1 MATEATAGKPVDVS
15 GTDATLT
22 QNLSTEPDS
31 QNGGSSA
38 TMSLNGPGPQDGI
51 GNKQIT
57 DIVDSSVNSAE
68 VSVSGSDTEASTN
81 KANKSGDDKGNGR
94 ASSAP
99 KKPQSFK
106 AVSVNK
112 TFLGPKVAA
121 NAASRPESAAS
132 SVTVTPTGTPGLSAS
147 KLKLVAKNSSNLGG
161 STKTLTSNG
170 KAGAAPDPATVW
182 NRNRPIP
189 PPDTKKMSDEELMS
203 KYGIHMASRLRPE
216 DEAGGQSNWAD
227 IDEDDDSWATPETIT
242 WTDGTKSSL
251 AATEEPVRIPSPLK
265 EIPRQEKPKSP
276 APTMAPPPTNP
287 APAPVAK
294 ASPSIK
300 PGLLAS
306 GKGLILKGAPEKPTL
321 VAKSTPR
328 MSELKS
334 PWATLPPVDKASPVV
349 MEIPQ
354 HSHAPGR
361 AYPPR
366 DDSMARGMPP
376 PPTKEIAA
384 DDFSRSPW
392 KDGGGNRE
400 LYNSQ
405 SGRYEPVQDRRG
417 SRAEPMRQQPSLL
430 HRSPHHETQGPAE
443 PSAAFQTSRTT
454 GQDAPP
460 YGRRRGSSN
469 VSGGSGSFANRFG
482 RPADAPLQNDMIHHQ
497 PAPGPGP
504 GPGPFATGNAPH
516 GQRTHPS
523 PSWQSRPSPV
533 PSHAAPIAVPP
544 AAETVPPAAP
554 AVLVDDV
561 ELQKKL
567 MRERRELAIK
577 RRQEEE
583 AREEAAKQERIR
595 LKLEAMGP
603 APERKS
609 AKKDEPKEIQPRQ
622 GSSAS
627 HKTDAAPNDGNA
639 PTTETLKPSP
649 TKQGPPDRKASVQVN
664 GIQQASSHPHD
675 REHGPTNRLS
685 GPQSSGTWPETTQPN
700 DRLSSWT
707 GATQAAK
714 NVWGAPGN
722 DRTLGNGTFDA
733 DLNHLAD
740 SQPTQPASLANRQA
754 PIGPPR
760 SVPQAPQSRVD
771 ATTTK
776 LAPIGPPQPRQGHEQ
791 SQRPAARSVSQNPW
805 TAASI
810 EEDDRAIRR
819 QANQRMEEQM
829 RDLAS
834 RGLTLDDA
842 QPPVKDTWRPVA
854 LGEDGKRLT
863 GAAVTKIHGEP
874 ANRAS
879 WSASAPYHDV
889 PATDYRQHPGPN
901 SMRQPPIGSTGH
913 VAPGPLSQPRAGSR
927 FFPNSAP
934 RDRGDDL
941 SVQSRSKS
949 PTPPP
954 PCMHGHPAYDGDAA
968 RPHVALPPA
977 RPIVKLPPV
986 SRPSAVAPVPTPIA
1000 PPKPASFA
1008 AALAVGT
1015 GPQRHSSSSVSA
1027 QPHRPVQFGTQENWQ
1042 DKINNL
1048 IGRKPVSA
1056 ARPTVVDSSSKSAF
1070 DAHGHYSATV
1080 SLPSTSSASSNNSG
1094 DSSVTSK
1101 GMAEDCFDEQEMGS
1115 LPPVHLPKHAPEAM
1129 WNPVEPNWQPQPPKF
1144 RVEATVADEPRYVYD
1159 YVNSKPMIRFKT
1171 HGMVEAKFVPAPF
1184 SSRTKSN
1191 PRRQGIR
1198 GGARSSRG
1206 GPRGGRETS
1215 GDHSTGPASDRPERS
1230 ERHDRSSNRS
1240 RGGFRARSENWTRH
1254 SSAAQTA

>member
-1 MATEATAGKPVDVS
+1 MATEATAEQPVDVS

-22 QNLSTEPDS
+22 QELSTDPDS
-31 QNGGSSA
+31 QDGGSGA
-38 TMSLNGPGPQDGI
+38 TASLNGPAPQDGI
-51 GNKQIT
+51 ENKQIT
-57 DIVDSSVNSAE
+57 DIVESSGNSAE

-112 TFLGPKVAA
+112 TFLGSKVTA

-132 SVTVTPTGTPGLSAS
+132 SATVTPTGTPGISAS

-161 STKTLTSNG
+161 STKTLTTNG
-170 KAGAAPDPATVW
+170 KSGAAPDPSTVW

-216 DEAGGQSNWAD
+216 DESGGQSNWAD

-251 AATEEPVRIPSPLK
+251 AATEEPPVRIPSPIK
-265 EIPRQEKPKSP
+265 EFARPEKPKSP
-276 APTMAPPPTNP
+276 APSMAPPPSTNP
-287 APAPVAK
+287 PPVAK

-328 MSELKS
+328 SSEVKS
-334 PWATLPPVDKASPVV
+334 PWATLPPVAKAPPV
-349 MEIPQ
+349 MELPQ
-354 HSHAPGR
+354 HSHAMGR
-361 AYPPR
+361 TYPPR
-366 DDSMARGMPP
+366 DETVTKNMTP

-405 SGRYEPVQDRRG
+405 SGRYEPVHDRRG
-417 SRAEPMRQQPSLL
+417 SRAETIRQQPSLL

-482 RPADAPLQNDMIHHQ
+482 RPADALSPSDMIHHHPPA
-497 PAPGPGP
+497 PAPGPASGP
-504 GPGPFATGNAPH
+504 YAPGNVPH

-523 PSWQSRPSPV
+523 PSWQTRPSPV
-533 PSHAAPIAVPP
+533 PSHAAPVPVPP
-544 AAETVPPAAP
+544 AAETAP
-554 AVLVDDV
+554 QPVLVDDV

-609 AKKDEPKEIQPRQ
+609 AKKEELKEGTVSIQPRQ

-627 HKTDAAPNDGNA
+627 HQTDAAPNDSNPPA
-639 PTTETLKPSP
+639 NETARPSP
-649 TKQGPPDRKASVQVN
+649 MKQAAPDRKGSIQVN
-664 GIQQASSHPHD
+664 GIQQTSGHQHE
-675 REHGPTNRLS
+675 REHGPSNRLS
-685 GPQSSGTWPETTQPN
+685 GSQASGTWPENTQTN
-700 DRLSSWT
+700 DRLPSWT
-707 GATQAAK
+707 GASQAAK

-760 SVPQAPQSRVD
+760 PAPSAPQSRVD
-771 ATTTK
+771 AAPTK
-776 LAPIGPPQPRQGHEQ
+776 LAPIGPPQPRTGHGQ
-791 SQRPAARSVSQNPW
+791 SQGPAGRSVSQNPW
-805 TAASI
+805 INANI
-810 EEDDRAIRR
+810 EEDDRTIRR

-829 RDLAS
+829 RDLAN
-834 RGLTLDDA
+834 RGITLDDA

-863 GAAVTKIHGEP
+863 GTAVTKIHGDTAP
-874 ANRAS
+874 RAS
-879 WSASAPYHDV
+879 WSGSTPYHD
-889 PATDYRQHPGPN
+889 ATSNDYRQHPGPN
-901 SMRQPPIGSTGH
+901 SMRQPPIGSAGPI
-913 VAPGPLSQPRAGSR
+913 APGPISQPRAGSR
-927 FFPNSAP
+927 FFPNSGP
-934 RDRGDDL
+934 RDRDDYA
-941 SVQSRSKS
+941 VQSRSKS

-954 PCMHGHPAYDGDAA
+954 PTMHGHPAYDGDAA
-968 RPHVALPPA
+968 RPHVSLPPA
-977 RPIVKLPPV
+977 RPVVKLPPV
-986 SRPSAVAPVPTPIA
+986 SRASAIVPVPTPIA

-1015 GPQRHSSSSVSA
+1015 GPQRHPSSSAAA
-1027 QPHRPVQFGTQENWQ
+1027 QTHRPVQFGTQENWQ

-1048 IGRKPVSA
+1048 IGRKPSSA

-1080 SLPSTSSASSNNSG
+1080 SLPNASSASSNIPEESA
-1094 DSSVTSK
+1094 VTSK

-1115 LPPVHLPKHAPEAM
+1115 LPPVHLPKQAPDAL
-1129 WNPVEPNWQPQPPKF
+1129 WNPVDPNWQPQPPRF
-1144 RVEATVADEPRYVYD
+1144 RVEATVADNPRYVYE

-1171 HGMVEAKFVPAPF
+1171 PGMEEAKFVPAPF

-1191 PRRQGIR
+1191 PRRQALR
-1198 GGARSSRG
+1198 GARSSRG
-1206 GPRGGRETS
+1206 GTRGGRDVA
-1215 GDHSTGPASDRPERS
+1215 GDHSTSTPSDRLERP

-1240 RGGFRARSENWTRH
+1240 RGGFRPRSENWTRH

>member
-1 MATEATAGKPVDVS
+1 MAKLAQRPIRLQYGTGTDVS
-15 GTDATLT
+15 SPL
-22 QNLSTEPDS
+22 
-31 QNGGSSA
+31 
-38 TMSLNGPGPQDGI
+38 I
-51 GNKQIT
+51 GLC
-57 DIVDSSVNSAE
+57 
-68 VSVSGSDTEASTN
+68 
-81 KANKSGDDKGNGR
+81 
-94 ASSAP
+94 
-99 KKPQSFK
+99 
-106 AVSVNK
+106 
-112 TFLGPKVAA
+112 FLLYG
-121 NAASRPESAAS
+121 
-132 SVTVTPTGTPGLSAS
+132 GLSFILA
-147 KLKLVAKNSSNLGG
+147 
-161 STKTLTSNG
+161 
-170 KAGAAPDPATVW
+170 
-182 NRNRPIP
+182 IP

-216 DEAGGQSNWAD
+216 DESGGQSNWAD

-251 AATEEPVRIPSPLK
+251 AATEEPVHISSPIK
-265 EIPRQEKPKSP
+265 DISRPEKTKSP
-276 APTMAPPPTNP
+276 APTMAPTPTNP
-287 APAPVAK
+287 PPVAK

-354 HSHAPGR
+354 HLHATGR

-366 DDSMARGMPP
+366 DDSMAKSMTP

-405 SGRYEPVQDRRG
+405 SGRYEPVHDRRG
-417 SRAEPMRQQPSLL
+417 SRAEPMRQQPALL

-443 PSAAFQTSRTT
+443 PSAAFQSRTT

-482 RPADAPLQNDMIHHQ
+482 RPADAPLQNDMMHHQ
-497 PAPGPGP
+497 PVP

-533 PSHAAPIAVPP
+533 PSHVAPIAVPP
-544 AAETVPPAAP
+544 ATETAPPAAP
-554 AVLVDDV
+554 PVMVDDV

-609 AKKDEPKEIQPRQ
+609 AKKDESKEAAVSIQPRQ

-627 HKTDAAPNDGNA
+627 HKTDAAPNDFNA
-639 PTTETLKPSP
+639 SAAEIARPSSS
-649 TKQGPPDRKASVQVN
+649 KQGAPDRKASVHVN
-664 GIQQASSHPHD
+664 GTQQAPGHPHE
-675 REHGPTNRLS
+675 REHGPGNRLPGS
-685 GPQSSGTWPETTQPN
+685 QSSGTWPETTQTN

-760 SVPQAPQSRVD
+760 STPSAPKPRID
-771 ATTTK
+771 ATATK
-776 LAPIGPPQPRQGHEQ
+776 LAPIGPPQPRQAHHDQ
-791 SQRPAARSVSQNPW
+791 TQRPAGRSVSQNPW
-805 TAASI
+805 TTANI

-819 QANQRMEEQM
+819 QTTQRMEEQM

-834 RGLTLDDA
+834 RGLTLDDV
-842 QPPVKDTWRPVA
+842 QPTVKDTWRPVA
-854 LGEDGKRLT
+854 LNEDGKRLT
-863 GAAVTKIHGEP
+863 GTAVTKIHGES
-874 ANRAS
+874 AARTS

-889 PATDYRQHPGPN
+889 PSIDHRQHPGPN
-901 SMRQPPIGSTGH
+901 SMRQPPIGSTGQI
-913 VAPGPLSQPRAGSR
+913 APGPMSQPRAGSR
-927 FFPNSAP
+927 FFPNAAP
-934 RDRGDDL
+934 RDRGDEF

-954 PCMHGHPAYDGDAA
+954 PCMDGHPAYDGDAA

-977 RPIVKLPPV
+977 RPIVKLPPA
-986 SRPSAVAPVPTPIA
+986 SRPSAIAPVPTPIA

-1015 GPQRHSSSSVSA
+1015 GPQRSSSSSVAA
-1027 QPHRPVQFGTQENWQ
+1027 QSHRPVQFGTQENWQ

-1048 IGRKPVSA
+1048 IGRKPASA

-1080 SLPSTSSASSNNSG
+1080 SLPSTASASSSSSG

-1115 LPPVHLPKHAPEAM
+1115 LPPVHLPKQAPQAM
-1129 WNPVEPNWQPQPPKF
+1129 WNPVEPNWHPQLPRF
-1144 RVEATVADEPRYVYD
+1144 RVEATVADDPRYVYD
-1159 YVNSKPMIRFKT
+1159 YVNSKAMIRFKT
-1171 HGMVEAKFVPAPF
+1171 PGMEEAKLVPAPF
-1184 SSRTKSN
+1184 NSRTKSN
-1191 PRRQGIR
+1191 PRRPGTR

-1206 GPRGGRETS
+1206 GPRGGREIS
-1215 GDHSTGPASDRPERS
+1215 GDHSTGPTSDRPERS

-1240 RGGFRARSENWTRH
+1240 RGGFRARTENWTRH

>member
-1 MATEATAGKPVDVS
+1 MATEATAEKPVDVS
-15 GTDATLT
+15 GTDATPT
-22 QNLSTEPDS
+22 QTLPTEPDS
-31 QNGGSSA
+31 QNGGSGA
-38 TMSLNGPGPQDGI
+38 TASLNGPGPQDGI
-51 GNKQIT
+51 ENKQIT
-57 DIVDSSVNSAE
+57 DIVESSVNSAE
-68 VSVSGSDTEASTN
+68 VSVSGSDTEASTIR
-81 KANKSGDDKGNGR
+81 ANKTGDDKGNGR

-112 TFLGPKVAA
+112 TFLGSKVAT
-121 NAASRPESAAS
+121 NTTSRPESATS
-132 SVTVTPTGTPGLSAS
+132 SATATPIGTPGISAS

-161 STKTLTSNG
+161 STKTLTTNG
-170 KAGAAPDPATVW
+170 KSGAAPDPSTVW

-251 AATEEPVRIPSPLK
+251 AATEEPPVRIPSPIK
-265 EIPRQEKPKSP
+265 ETARPEKTMSP
-276 APTMAPPPTNP
+276 APSMAPPATNP
-287 APAPVAK
+287 PPAAK

-328 MSELKS
+328 STEVKS

-349 MEIPQ
+349 TELPQ
-354 HSHAPGR
+354 HAHALGR
-361 AYPPR
+361 TYPPR
-366 DDSMARGMPP
+366 DEPLAKSMTPQ
-376 PPTKEIAA
+376 PTKEIAA

-405 SGRYEPVQDRRG
+405 SGRYEPVHDRRG
-417 SRAEPMRQQPSLL
+417 SRAELPRQQPALL

-443 PSAAFQTSRTT
+443 PSAAFQTSRIT

-469 VSGGSGSFANRFG
+469 VSGGSGSFASRFG
-482 RPADAPLQNDMIHHQ
+482 RPADAPLQADMVHHQ
-497 PAPGPGP
+497 AVPVPGP
-504 GPGPFATGNAPH
+504 GPGPFATGNAAH

-533 PSHAAPIAVPP
+533 PSHAAPVAVPP
-544 AAETVPPAAP
+544 ATEAAP
-554 AVLVDDV
+554 QANLVDDV
-561 ELQKKL
+561 ELQKRL

-609 AKKDEPKEIQPRQ
+609 AKKDEPKEGVVSIQPRQ

-627 HKTDAAPNDGNA
+627 HKADAAPSDSNA
-639 PTTETLKPSP
+639 LAAETARPGS
-649 TKQGPPDRKASVQVN
+649 TKQGALDRRASVQAN
-664 GIQQASSHPHD
+664 GIQPTSSHNERD
-675 REHGPTNRLS
+675 HGAANRLS
-685 GPQSSGTWPETTQPN
+685 GSQSSGTWPENTQTS
-700 DRLSSWT
+700 DRLSSWA

-760 SVPQAPQSRVD
+760 PAPTAPQARVD
-771 ATTTK
+771 APTTK
-776 LAPIGPPQPRQGHEQ
+776 LAPIGPPQPRTGHGQAQG
-791 SQRPAARSVSQNPW
+791 AAGRSVSQNLW
-805 TAASI
+805 TNANI
-810 EEDDRAIRR
+810 EEDDRALRR

-842 QPPVKDTWRPVA
+842 QAPVKDTWRPVA

-863 GAAVTKIHGEP
+863 GSAVTKIHGDT
-874 ANRAS
+874 AARAS
-879 WSASAPYHDV
+879 WSASASHHDA
-889 PATDYRQHPGPN
+889 PSNDYRQHPGPN
-901 SMRQPPIGSTGH
+901 SMRQPPFGSAGH
-913 VAPGPLSQPRAGSR
+913 IAPGPISQSRAGSR
-927 FFPNSAP
+927 FFPSSGP
-934 RDRGDDL
+934 RDQGDDFA
-941 SVQSRSKS
+941 VQSRSKS

-954 PCMHGHPAYDGDAA
+954 PTMHGHPAYDGDAA

-977 RPIVKLPPV
+977 RPIVKLPPCV
-986 SRPSAVAPVPTPIA
+986 Q
-1000 PPKPASFA
+1000 
-1008 AALAVGT
+1008 ALGHCTCPRSYRSTKACIVRRRIGF
-1015 GPQRHSSSSVSA
+1015 
-1027 QPHRPVQFGTQENWQ
+1027 QFGTQENWQ

-1080 SLPSTSSASSNNSG
+1080 SLPSASSVSPSSSDEN
-1094 DSSVTSK
+1094 SVTSK

-1115 LPPVHLPKHAPEAM
+1115 LPPVHLPKQAPDAM
-1129 WNPVEPNWQPQPPKF
+1129 WKPVEPNWQPQLPRY
-1144 RVEATVADEPRYVYD
+1144 RVEATVADDPRYVYD
-1159 YVNSKPMIRFKT
+1159 YVNSKAMIRFKT
-1171 HGMVEAKFVPAPF
+1171 PGMDEARFVPAPF

-1191 PRRQGIR
+1191 PRRQAPR
-1198 GGARSSRG
+1198 GARTSRG
-1206 GPRGGRETS
+1206 GSRGGRDIS
-1215 GDHSTGPASDRPERS
+1215 GDHSTGGASDRPERS
-1230 ERHDRSSNRS
+1230 ERHERPSNRS

-1254 SSAAQTA
+1254 SSTAQTA

>member
-1 MATEATAGKPVDVS
+1 MATEATAEKPVDVS

-22 QNLSTEPDS
+22 QSLPTEPDS
-31 QNGGSSA
+31 QDGGSGA
-38 TMSLNGPGPQDGI
+38 TASLNGPGPQDGVE
-51 GNKQIT
+51 NKQIT
-57 DIVDSSVNSAE
+57 DIVESSVNSAE
-68 VSVSGSDTEASTN
+68 VSVSGSDTEASAN
-81 KANKSGDDKGNGR
+81 RANKSGDDKGNGR

-112 TFLGPKVAA
+112 TFLGSKVAT
-121 NAASRPESAAS
+121 NTTSRPESATS
-132 SVTVTPTGTPGLSAS
+132 SATATPIGTPGTSAS

-161 STKTLTSNG
+161 STKTLTTNG
-170 KAGAAPDPATVW
+170 KSGAAPDPSTVW

-251 AATEEPVRIPSPLK
+251 AATEEPVRIPSPMK
-265 EIPRQEKPKSP
+265 EIARPEKTKSP
-276 APTMAPPPTNP
+276 APSMAPASANPPP
-287 APAPVAK
+287 AAK

-306 GKGLILKGAPEKPTL
+306 GRGLILKGAPEKPTL
-321 VAKSTPR
+321 VTKSTPR
-328 MSELKS
+328 STEVKS
-334 PWATLPPVDKASPVV
+334 PWATLPPVNKASPVV
-349 MEIPQ
+349 TELPQ
-354 HSHAPGR
+354 HSHAIGR
-361 AYPPR
+361 TYPPR
-366 DDSMARGMPP
+366 DETMAKSMT

-405 SGRYEPVQDRRG
+405 SGRYEPVHDRRG
-417 SRAEPMRQQPSLL
+417 SRTEPIRQQPALL

-443 PSAAFQTSRTT
+443 PSAAFQSRTT

-469 VSGGSGSFANRFG
+469 VSGGSGSFASRFG
-482 RPADAPLQNDMIHHQ
+482 RPADAPLQADNIHHQ
-497 PAPGPGP
+497 PAPVPGPGP
-504 GPGPFATGNAPH
+504 GPGPFATGNAAQ

-523 PSWQSRPSPV
+523 PNWQSRPSPV
-533 PSHAAPIAVPP
+533 PSHAAPIPVPP
-544 AAETVPPAAP
+544 ATEAAP
-554 AVLVDDV
+554 QANLVDDV
-561 ELQKKL
+561 ELQKRL

-609 AKKDEPKEIQPRQ
+609 AKKDEPKEGVVSIQPRQ

-627 HKTDAAPNDGNA
+627 HKTDATPNDSNA
-639 PTTETLKPSP
+639 PATEIARPAP
-649 TKQGPPDRKASVQVN
+649 TKQGAPDRRASVQVN
-664 GIQQASSHPHD
+664 GVQQQQHEKD
-675 REHGPTNRLS
+675 HGPSNRLS
-685 GPQSSGTWPETTQPN
+685 GSQSSGTWPENTQTS

-707 GATQAAK
+707 AATQAAK

-760 SVPQAPQSRVD
+760 PAPTAPQSRVD
-771 ATTTK
+771 APTTK
-776 LAPIGPPQPRQGHEQ
+776 LAPIGPPQPRTGHGQAQG
-791 SQRPAARSVSQNPW
+791 STGRSVSQNPW
-805 TAASI
+805 SNANI
-810 EEDDRAIRR
+810 EEDDRALRR

-829 RDLAS
+829 RDLTS

-842 QPPVKDTWRPVA
+842 QAPVKDTWRPVA

-863 GAAVTKIHGEP
+863 GSAVTKIHGET
-874 ANRAS
+874 AARTS
-879 WSASAPYHDV
+879 WSASAPYHDA
-889 PATDYRQHPGPN
+889 PSTDYRQHPGP
-901 SMRQPPIGSTGH
+901 SSIRQPPIGSAGH
-913 VAPGPLSQPRAGSR
+913 IAPGPISQPRAGSR
-927 FFPNSAP
+927 FFPHSGP
-934 RDRGDDL
+934 RDQGDDFA
-941 SVQSRSKS
+941 VQSRSKS

-954 PCMHGHPAYDGDAA
+954 PTMHGHPAYDGDAA

-986 SRPSAVAPVPTPIA
+986 FRPSAIAPVPTPIA

-1015 GPQRHSSSSVSA
+1015 GPQRHSSSSAAIQS
-1027 QPHRPVQFGTQENWQ
+1027 HRPVQFGTQENWQ

-1080 SLPSTSSASSNNSG
+1080 SLPSASSVSPSNSDG
-1094 DSSVTSK
+1094 NLVTSK

-1115 LPPVHLPKHAPEAM
+1115 LPPVHLPKQAPDAM
-1129 WNPVEPNWQPQPPKF
+1129 WNPVEPNWQPQLPRF
-1144 RVEATVADEPRYVYD
+1144 RVEATVADDPRYVFD
-1159 YVNSKPMIRFKT
+1159 YVNNKAMIRFKSP
-1171 HGMVEAKFVPAPF
+1171 GMEEAKYVLAPF
-1184 SSRTKSN
+1184 SSRTRSN
-1191 PRRQGIR
+1191 PRRQALR
-1198 GGARSSRG
+1198 GARSSRG
-1206 GPRGGRETS
+1206 NSRGGRDIS
-1215 GDHSTGPASDRPERS
+1215 GDHSIGGASDRLERP

-1254 SSAAQTA
+1254 SSTAQTA